1 MAVDIKSPQFP
12 ESIFEGT
19 LSSWLKKEGQEIK
32 QDEVLAEIETDKVVI
47 EVTAPTDG
55 IMGKII
61 VDEGSTIK
69 SSEII
74 GNYNEQSGA
83 SNKVEVET
91 KKTESEI
98 NTVVEPEEIIE
109 EPKKLIEEPA
119 PNIAP
124 TKVESDTNTSDIGD
138 QDLKG
143 FRMGPAAK
151 KLLKEKSVPIENVAS
166 SSKKGVIT
174 KKDVMEASI
183 DSEKPTENIK
193 KDESKAVEESK
204 RVPMSRLRS
213 VVAERLLES
222 QSQTASLTT
231 FNEVDL
237 HEIKALREKYKETF
251 EDKFGVKL
259 GFMGMFLK
267 ASSIA
272 LQEMP
277 IVNASIDGKD
287 IVYHGFQD
295 IGVAVSTER
304 GLVVPVVRNV
314 QNLTIAEIEIAI
326 RDFSLKAREGKIGI
340 EDITGGTFTI
350 SNGGVFGSLISTP
363 ILNPP
368 QSAIL
373 GMHKIQERP
382 VALNGS
388 IEIRPMMYLALTYDH
403 RLLDGKDA
411 VSFLV
416 KIKDVLESPES
427 MLLGV

>member
-1 MAVDIKSPQFP
+1 MAIDIKSPQFP

-47 EVTAPTDG
+47 EVTAPSDG
-55 IMGKII
+55 VMGK
-61 VDEGSTIK
+61 VLVNEGATIK
-69 SSEII
+69 SSEVI
-74 GNYNEQSGA
+74 GSYKEGAIETKSKVVEETDVPEEQVELVEKA
-83 SNKVEVET
+83 EEVKEVEA
-91 KKTESEI
+91 KQEVH
-98 NTVVEPEEIIE
+98 VVHDSVETAEE
-109 EPKKLIEEPA
+109 K
-119 PNIAP
+119 N
-124 TKVESDTNTSDIGD
+124 VELDT
-138 QDLKG
+138 KG

-151 KLLKEKSVPIENVAS
+151 KLLKEKSLSAENIKT
-166 SSKKGVIT
+166 SSKKGVVT
-174 KKDVMEASI
+174 KKDILEAEKTQKVTEPSKVKESTTEI
-183 DSEKPTENIK
+183 SSSE
-193 KDESKAVEESK
+193 
-204 RVPMSRLRS
+204 RVPMTRLRS
-213 VVAERLLES
+213 VVAKRLLES
-222 QSQTASLTT
+222 QAQTASLTT

-237 HEIKALREKYKETF
+237 HEVKTLREKYKESF
-251 EDKFGVKL
+251 EEKFGVKL

-277 IVNASIDGKD
+277 IVNASIDGDD
-287 IVYHGFQD
+287 IIYHGFQD

-314 QNLTIAEIEIAI
+314 QNLTIAEIELAI
-326 RDFSLKAREGKIGI
+326 RDLSLKARDGKLDI
-340 EDITGGTFTI
+340 EDMTGGTFTV
-350 SNGGVFGSLISTP
+350 SNGGVFGSLLSTP

-382 VALNGS
+382 MAVKGNV
-388 IEIRPMMYLALTYDH
+388 EIRPMMYLALTYDH

-416 KIKDVLESPES
+416 KIKEILESPES
-427 MLLGV
+427 MILGV

>member
-1 MAVDIKSPQFP
+1 MAIDIKSPQFP

-47 EVTAPTDG
+47 EVTAPSDG
-55 IMGKII
+55 VMGKVL
-61 VDEGSTIK
+61 VDEGATIK
-69 SSEII
+69 SSEVI
-74 GNYNEQSGA
+74 GSYKESAIENDSKVVEETDVPEE
-83 SNKVEVET
+83 KVELDKKAEEVKEVEAKQEVHEVHETAETT
-91 KKTESEI
+91 KEKI
-98 NTVVEPEEIIE
+98 
-109 EPKKLIEEPA
+109 L
-119 PNIAP
+119 
-124 TKVESDTNTSDIGD
+124 ESDT
-138 QDLKG
+138 KG

-151 KLLKEKSVPIENVAS
+151 KLLKEKSLTTENIKT
-166 SSKKGVIT
+166 SSKKGVVT
-174 KKDVMEASI
+174 KKDILEAEKTQKVTESTTVKENNT
-183 DSEKPTENIK
+183 DMGSSE
-193 KDESKAVEESK
+193 
-204 RVPMSRLRS
+204 RVPMTRLRS
-213 VVAERLLES
+213 VVAKRLLES
-222 QSQTASLTT
+222 QAQTASLTT

-237 HEIKALREKYKETF
+237 HEVKILREKYKESF
-251 EDKFGVKL
+251 EEKFGVKL

-277 IVNASIDGKD
+277 IVNASIDGDD
-287 IVYHGFQD
+287 IIYHGFQD

-314 QNLTIAEIEIAI
+314 QNLTIAEIELAI
-326 RDFSLKAREGKIGI
+326 RDLSLKARDGKLDI
-340 EDITGGTFTI
+340 EDMTGGTFTV
-350 SNGGVFGSLISTP
+350 SNGGVFGSLLSTP

-382 VALNGS
+382 MAVNGNV
-388 IEIRPMMYLALTYDH
+388 EIRPMMYLALTYDH

-416 KIKDVLESPES
+416 KIKEILESPES
-427 MLLGV
+427 MILGV

>member
-1 MAVDIKSPQFP
+1 MAIDIKSPQFP

-47 EVTAPTDG
+47 EVTAPSDG
-55 IMGKII
+55 VMGKAL
-61 VDEGSTIK
+61 VKEGATIK
-69 SSEII
+69 SSEVI
-74 GNYNEQSGA
+74 GSYKEGEVEAKPVIVEETNVVKQQVEPVKEVEIDK
-83 SNKVEVET
+83 KVEEKHEEQKVFETDVE
-91 KKTESEI
+91 K
-98 NTVVEPEEIIE
+98 EEQDS
-109 EPKKLIEEPA
+109 
-119 PNIAP
+119 
-124 TKVESDTNTSDIGD
+124 KV
-138 QDLKG
+138 

-151 KLLKEKSVPIENVAS
+151 KLLKEKSLSVEDVKT
-166 SSKKGVIT
+166 SSKKGVVT
-174 KKDVMEASI
+174 KKDILEAEKIQKEIKPALVKETTKEIGS
-183 DSEKPTENIK
+183 SE
-193 KDESKAVEESK
+193 
-204 RVPMSRLRS
+204 RVPMTRLRS
-213 VVAERLLES
+213 VVAKRLLES

-237 HEIKALREKYKETF
+237 HQVKILREKYKESF
-251 EDKFGVKL
+251 EEKFGVKL

-277 IVNASIDGKD
+277 IVNASIDGDD
-287 IVYHGFQD
+287 IIYHGFQD

-304 GLVVPVVRNV
+304 GLVVPVVRSV
-314 QNLTIAEIEIAI
+314 QNLTIAEIELAI
-326 RDFSLKAREGKIGI
+326 KDLSIKARDGKLDI
-340 EDITGGTFTI
+340 EDMTGGTFTV
-350 SNGGVFGSLISTP
+350 SNGGVFGSLLSTP

-382 VALNGS
+382 MAINGNV
-388 IEIRPMMYLALTYDH
+388 EIRPMMYLALTYDH

-416 KIKDVLESPES
+416 KVKEILESPES
-427 MLLGV
+427 MILGV

>member
-1 MAVDIKSPQFP
+1 MAIDIKSPQFP

-47 EVTAPTDG
+47 EVTAPSDG
-55 IMGKII
+55 VMGKAL
-61 VDEGSTIK
+61 VKEGATIK
-69 SSEII
+69 SSEVI
-74 GNYNEQSGA
+74 GSYKEGEAEVKPKIVEETNVVKQQVEPA
-83 SNKVEVET
+83 KKVEID
-91 KKTESEI
+91 K
-98 NTVVEPEEIIE
+98 
-109 EPKKLIEEPA
+109 
-119 PNIAP
+119 
-124 TKVESDTNTSDIGD
+124 KVEEKHEEQKFFESVEKEE
-138 QDLKG
+138 QDSKV

-151 KLLKEKSVPIENVAS
+151 KLLKEKSLSLEDIKT
-166 SSKKGVIT
+166 SSKKGVVT
-174 KKDVMEASI
+174 KKDILE
-183 DSEKPTENIK
+183 SEKNQKEIK
-193 KDESKAVEESK
+193 PSLVKESTKEIGSSE
-204 RVPMSRLRS
+204 RVPMTRLRS
-213 VVAERLLES
+213 VVAKRLLES

-237 HEIKALREKYKETF
+237 HQIKILREKYKESF
-251 EDKFGVKL
+251 EEKFGVRL

-277 IVNASIDGKD
+277 IVNASIDGDD
-287 IVYHGFQD
+287 IIYHGFQD

-304 GLVVPVVRNV
+304 GLVVPVVRSV
-314 QNLTIAEIEIAI
+314 QNLTIAEIELAI
-326 RDFSLKAREGKIGI
+326 RDLSIKARDGKLDI
-340 EDITGGTFTI
+340 EDMTGGTFTV
-350 SNGGVFGSLISTP
+350 SNGGVFGSLLSTP

-382 VALNGS
+382 MAINGNV
-388 IEIRPMMYLALTYDH
+388 EIRPMMYLALTYDH

-416 KIKDVLESPES
+416 KVKEILESPES
-427 MLLGV
+427 MILGV

>member
-1 MAVDIKSPQFP
+1 MAIDIKSPQFP

-47 EVTAPTDG
+47 EVTAPSDG
-55 IMGKII
+55 VMGKAL
-61 VDEGSTIK
+61 VKEGATIK
-69 SSEII
+69 SSEVI
-74 GNYNEQSGA
+74 GSYKEGEAEVKPKIVEETNVVKQQVEPA
-83 SNKVEVET
+83 KEVEIDKKVEEKYEEQKVLESVE
-91 KKTESEI
+91 K
-98 NTVVEPEEIIE
+98 EEQDS
-109 EPKKLIEEPA
+109 
-119 PNIAP
+119 
-124 TKVESDTNTSDIGD
+124 KV
-138 QDLKG
+138 

-151 KLLKEKSVPIENVAS
+151 KLLKEKSLSHVDIKT
-166 SSKKGVIT
+166 SSKKGVVT
-174 KKDVMEASI
+174 KKDILE
-183 DSEKPTENIK
+183 SEKNQKEIK
-193 KDESKAVEESK
+193 PSLVKESTKEIGSSE
-204 RVPMSRLRS
+204 RVPMTRLRS
-213 VVAERLLES
+213 VVAKRLLES

-237 HEIKALREKYKETF
+237 HQIKILREKYKESF
-251 EDKFGVKL
+251 EEKFGVRL

-277 IVNASIDGKD
+277 IVNASIDGDD
-287 IVYHGFQD
+287 IIYHGFQD

-304 GLVVPVVRNV
+304 GLVVPVVRSV
-314 QNLTIAEIEIAI
+314 QNLTIAEIELAI
-326 RDFSLKAREGKIGI
+326 RDLSIKARDGKLDI
-340 EDITGGTFTI
+340 EDMTGGTFTV
-350 SNGGVFGSLISTP
+350 SNGGVFGSLLSTP

-382 VALNGS
+382 MAINGNV
-388 IEIRPMMYLALTYDH
+388 EIRPMMYLALTYDH

-416 KIKDVLESPES
+416 KVKEILESPES
-427 MLLGV
+427 MILGV

>member
-1 MAVDIKSPQFP
+1 MAIDIKSPQFP

-47 EVTAPTDG
+47 EVTAPSDG
-55 IMGKII
+55 VMGKAL
-61 VDEGSTIK
+61 VKEGATIK
-69 SSEII
+69 SSEVI
-74 GNYNEQSGA
+74 GSYKEGEVEAKPKIVEETNVVKQQVESVKEVEIDK
-83 SNKVEVET
+83 KVEEKHEEQKVFETDVE
-91 KKTESEI
+91 K
-98 NTVVEPEEIIE
+98 EEQDS
-109 EPKKLIEEPA
+109 
-119 PNIAP
+119 
-124 TKVESDTNTSDIGD
+124 KV
-138 QDLKG
+138 

-151 KLLKEKSVPIENVAS
+151 KLLKEKSLSVEDVKT
-166 SSKKGVIT
+166 SSKKGVVT
-174 KKDVMEASI
+174 KKDILEAEKIQKEIKPALVKETTKEIGS
-183 DSEKPTENIK
+183 SE
-193 KDESKAVEESK
+193 
-204 RVPMSRLRS
+204 RVPMTRLRS
-213 VVAERLLES
+213 VVAKRLLES

-237 HEIKALREKYKETF
+237 HQVKILREKYKESF
-251 EDKFGVKL
+251 EEKFGVKL

-277 IVNASIDGKD
+277 IVNASIDGDD
-287 IVYHGFQD
+287 IIYHGFQD

-304 GLVVPVVRNV
+304 GLVVPVVRSV
-314 QNLTIAEIEIAI
+314 QNLTIAEIELAI
-326 RDFSLKAREGKIGI
+326 RDLSIKARDGKLDI
-340 EDITGGTFTI
+340 EDMTGGTFTV
-350 SNGGVFGSLISTP
+350 SNGGVFGSLLSTP

-382 VALNGS
+382 MAINGNV
-388 IEIRPMMYLALTYDH
+388 EIRPMMYLALTYDH

-416 KIKDVLESPES
+416 KVKEILESPES
-427 MLLGV
+427 MILGV

>member
-1 MAVDIKSPQFP
+1 MAIDIKSPQFP

-47 EVTAPTDG
+47 EVTAPSDG
-55 IMGKII
+55 VMGKAL
-61 VDEGSTIK
+61 VKEGATIK
-69 SSEII
+69 SSEVI
-74 GNYNEQSGA
+74 GSYKDGEAQAKPKIVEETNVVEQQVEPA
-83 SNKVEVET
+83 KEVET
-91 KKTESEI
+91 DK
-98 NTVVEPEEIIE
+98 
-109 EPKKLIEEPA
+109 
-119 PNIAP
+119 
-124 TKVESDTNTSDIGD
+124 KVEEKYEEQKVFETVEEKEE
-138 QDLKG
+138 QDSKV

-151 KLLKEKSVPIENVAS
+151 KLLKEKSLSIEDIKT
-166 SSKKGVIT
+166 SSKKGVVT
-174 KKDVMEASI
+174 KKDIIE
-183 DSEKPTENIK
+183 SEKKQKVIK
-193 KDESKAVEESK
+193 PSLVKETTKEIGSSE
-204 RVPMSRLRS
+204 RVPMTRLRS
-213 VVAERLLES
+213 VVAKRLLES

-237 HEIKALREKYKETF
+237 NQVKILREKYKESF
-251 EDKFGVKL
+251 EEKFGVKL

-277 IVNASIDGKD
+277 IVNASIDGDD
-287 IVYHGFQD
+287 IIYHGFQD

-314 QNLTIAEIEIAI
+314 QNLTIAEIELAI
-326 RDFSLKAREGKIGI
+326 RDLSIKARDGKL
-340 EDITGGTFTI
+340 DIQDMTGGTFTV
-350 SNGGVFGSLISTP
+350 SNGGVFGSLLSTP

-382 VALNGS
+382 MAINGNV
-388 IEIRPMMYLALTYDH
+388 EIRPMMYLALTYDH

-416 KIKDVLESPES
+416 KVKEILESPES
-427 MLLGV
+427 MILGV

>member
-91 KKTESEI
+91 KKDESEI
-98 NTVVEPEEIIE
+98 NTVEEPEEIIE

>member
-1 MAVDIKSPQFP
+1 MAIDIKSPQFP

-47 EVTAPTDG
+47 EVTAPSDG
-55 IMGKII
+55 VMGKAL
-61 VDEGSTIK
+61 VKEGATIK
-69 SSEII
+69 SSEVI
-74 GNYNEQSGA
+74 GSYKEG
-83 SNKVEVET
+83 EVEAKPKIVEET
-91 KKTESEI
+91 NVVKQQ
-98 NTVVEPEEIIE
+98 VEPVKEVEIDKKVDEKHEEQKVFETDVEKE
-109 EPKKLIEEPA
+109 EQDS
-119 PNIAP
+119 
-124 TKVESDTNTSDIGD
+124 KV
-138 QDLKG
+138 

-151 KLLKEKSVPIENVAS
+151 KLLKEKSLSVEDVKT
-166 SSKKGVIT
+166 SSKKGVVT
-174 KKDVMEASI
+174 KKDILEAEKIQKEIKPALVKETTKEIGS
-183 DSEKPTENIK
+183 SE
-193 KDESKAVEESK
+193 
-204 RVPMSRLRS
+204 RVPMTRLRS
-213 VVAERLLES
+213 VVAKRLLES

-237 HEIKALREKYKETF
+237 HQVKILREKYKESF
-251 EDKFGVKL
+251 EEKFGVKL

-277 IVNASIDGKD
+277 IVNASIDGDD
-287 IVYHGFQD
+287 IIYHGFQD

-304 GLVVPVVRNV
+304 GLVVPVVRSV
-314 QNLTIAEIEIAI
+314 QNLTIAEIELAI
-326 RDFSLKAREGKIGI
+326 RDLSIKARDGKLDI
-340 EDITGGTFTI
+340 EDMTGGTFTV
-350 SNGGVFGSLISTP
+350 SNGGVFGSLLSTP

-382 VALNGS
+382 MAINGNV
-388 IEIRPMMYLALTYDH
+388 EIRPMMYLALTYDH

-416 KIKDVLESPES
+416 KVKEILESPES
-427 MLLGV
+427 MILGV

>member
-98 NTVVEPEEIIE
+98 NTVEEPEEIIE

-124 TKVESDTNTSDIGD
+124 TKVESDTNISDIED

>member
-1 MAVDIKSPQFP
+1 MAIDIKSPQFP

-47 EVTAPTDG
+47 EVTAPSDG
-55 IMGKII
+55 VMEKII
-61 VDEGSTIK
+61 IDEGATIK

-74 GNYNEQSGA
+74 GTYDDVKGSKP
-83 SNKVEVET
+83 SEVV
-91 KKTESEI
+91 K
-98 NTVVEPEEIIE
+98 EEKIEE
-109 EPKKLIEEPA
+109 EPKAEEAASPPPAPAPKKEEVKEPA
-119 PNIAP
+119 SEAKKISSEN
-124 TKVESDTNTSDIGD
+124 KK
-138 QDLKG
+138 DLKG

-151 KLLKEKSVPIENVAS
+151 KLLNEKDVAVEDIQTTT
-166 SSKKGVIT
+166 KKGVIT
-174 KKDVMEASI
+174 KQDILNAESQVESGKTGSDNSV
-183 DSEKPTENIK
+183 TE
-193 KDESKAVEESK
+193 STTSSK
-204 RVPMSRLRS
+204 RVPMTRLRS
-213 VVAERLLES
+213 VVAKRLLES

-237 HEIKALREKYKETF
+237 FEVKELRAKYKEIF
-251 EDKFGVKL
+251 EEKFGVKL

-277 IVNASIDGKD
+277 IVNASIDGND

-295 IGVAVSTER
+295 IGVAVSTDR
-304 GLVVPVVRNV
+304 GLVVPVVRDV
-314 QNLTIAEIEIAI
+314 QNQSIAEIELAI
-326 RDFSLKAREGKIGI
+326 RDYSIKARDGKLGI
-340 EDITGGTFTI
+340 EDMTGGTFTI
-350 SNGGVFGSLISTP
+350 SNGGVFGSLLSTP

-373 GMHKIQERP
+373 GMHKIQDRP
-382 VALNGS
+382 MVVNGN
-388 IEIRPMMYLALTYDH
+388 IEIRPVMYLALTYDH

-416 KIKDVLESPES
+416 KIKEILESPES
-427 MLLGV
+427 MILGV

>member
-1 MAVDIKSPQFP
+1 MAIDIKSPQFP

-19 LSSWLKKEGQEIK
+19 LSSWLKKEGQQIK

-55 IMGKII
+55 VMGKII
-61 VDEGSTIK
+61 IDEGEIIK

-74 GNYNEQSGA
+74 GSYDDADGSISNE
-83 SNKVEVET
+83 T
-91 KKTESEI
+91 SE
-98 NTVVEPEEIIE
+98 EPEAIE
-109 EPKKLIEEPA
+109 EPEVAEEPKIAEEIEA
-119 PNIAP
+119 PQEKVAEP
-124 TKVESDTNTSDIGD
+124 TKPQQDTKQSSSSSKN
-138 QDLKG
+138 LKG

-151 KLLKEKSVPIENVAS
+151 KLLNEKDVPLENIQTS
-166 SSKKGVIT
+166 TKKGVIT
-174 KKDVMEASI
+174 KQDILKAETSTKVPEIQKEQLKEEAS
-183 DSEKPTENIK
+183 S
-193 KDESKAVEESK
+193 SK
-204 RVPMSRLRS
+204 RVPMTRLRS
-213 VVAERLLES
+213 VVAKRLLES

-237 HEIKALREKYKETF
+237 FEVKALRAKYKDSF
-251 EDKFGVKL
+251 EEKFGVKL

-277 IVNASIDGKD
+277 LVNASIDGDD

-304 GLVVPVVRNV
+304 GLVVPVVRDV
-314 QNLTIAEIEIAI
+314 QNLSIAEIEMAI
-326 RDFSLKAREGKIGI
+326 KDYSIKARDGKLGL
-340 EDITGGTFTI
+340 EDMTGGTFTI
-350 SNGGVFGSLISTP
+350 SNGGVFGSLLSTP

-373 GMHKIQERP
+373 GMHKIQDRP
-382 VALNGS
+382 MVVNGN
-388 IEIRPMMYLALTYDH
+388 IEVRPMMYLALTYDH

-416 KIKDVLESPES
+416 KVKEILESPES
-427 MLLGV
+427 MILGV

>member
-91 KKTESEI
+91 KKAESEI
-98 NTVVEPEEIIE
+98 NTVEEPEEIIE

-124 TKVESDTNTSDIGD
+124 TEVESDTNTSDIGD

>member
-1 MAVDIKSPQFP
+1 MAIDIKSPQFP

-19 LSSWLKKEGQEIK
+19 LSSWLKKEGQQIK

-55 IMGKII
+55 VMGKII
-61 VDEGSTIK
+61 IDEGEIIK

-74 GNYNEQSGA
+74 GSYDDADGSISNE
-83 SNKVEVET
+83 T
-91 KKTESEI
+91 SE
-98 NTVVEPEEIIE
+98 EPEAIE
-109 EPKKLIEEPA
+109 EPEVTEEPKIAEEIEA
-119 PNIAP
+119 PQEKVAEP
-124 TKVESDTNTSDIGD
+124 TKPQQDTKQSSSSNKN
-138 QDLKG
+138 LKG

-151 KLLKEKSVPIENVAS
+151 KLLNEKDVPLENIQTS
-166 SSKKGVIT
+166 TKKGVIT
-174 KKDVMEASI
+174 KQDI
-183 DSEKPTENIK
+183 L
-193 KDESKAVEESK
+193 KAETSTKVPEIQKEQLKEETSSSK
-204 RVPMSRLRS
+204 RVPMTRLRS
-213 VVAERLLES
+213 VVAKRLLES

-237 HEIKALREKYKETF
+237 FEVKALRAKYKDSF
-251 EDKFGVKL
+251 EEKFGVKL

-277 IVNASIDGKD
+277 LVNASIDGDD

-304 GLVVPVVRNV
+304 GLVVPVVRDV
-314 QNLTIAEIEIAI
+314 QNLSIAEIEMAI
-326 RDFSLKAREGKIGI
+326 KDYSIKARDGKLGL
-340 EDITGGTFTI
+340 EDMTGGTFTI
-350 SNGGVFGSLISTP
+350 SNGGVFGSLLSTP

-373 GMHKIQERP
+373 GMHKIQDRP
-382 VALNGS
+382 MVVNGN
-388 IEIRPMMYLALTYDH
+388 IEVRPMMYLALTYDH

-416 KIKDVLESPES
+416 KVKEILESPES
-427 MLLGV
+427 MILGV

>member
-1 MAVDIKSPQFP
+1 
-12 ESIFEGT
+12 
-19 LSSWLKKEGQEIK
+19 
-32 QDEVLAEIETDKVVI
+32 
-47 EVTAPTDG
+47 
-55 IMGKII
+55 
-61 VDEGSTIK
+61 
-69 SSEII
+69 
-74 GNYNEQSGA
+74 
-83 SNKVEVET
+83 
-91 KKTESEI
+91 
-98 NTVVEPEEIIE
+98 
-109 EPKKLIEEPA
+109 
-119 PNIAP
+119 
-124 TKVESDTNTSDIGD
+124 
-138 QDLKG
+138 
-143 FRMGPAAK
+143 
-151 KLLKEKSVPIENVAS
+151 
-166 SSKKGVIT
+166 
-174 KKDVMEASI
+174 
-183 DSEKPTENIK
+183 
-193 KDESKAVEESK
+193 
-204 RVPMSRLRS
+204 
-213 VVAERLLES
+213 
-222 QSQTASLTT
+222 
-231 FNEVDL
+231 
-237 HEIKALREKYKETF
+237 
-251 EDKFGVKL
+251 
-259 GFMGMFLK
+259 MFLK

-287 IVYHGFQD
+287 IIYHGFQD

-427 MLLGV
+427 MLLGCLLYTSPSPRD

>member
-1 MAVDIKSPQFP
+1 MAIDIKSPQFP

-47 EVTAPTDG
+47 EVTAPSDG
-55 IMGKII
+55 RMGKII
-61 VDEGSTIK
+61 IDEGATIK

-74 GNYNEQSGA
+74 GTYDDVKGSKPSEVLKEE
-83 SNKVEVET
+83 KVE
-91 KKTESEI
+91 
-98 NTVVEPEEIIE
+98 E
-109 EPKKLIEEPA
+109 EPKAEEVVSPPPA
-119 PNIAP
+119 PAP
-124 TKVESDTNTSDIGD
+124 VKEEIKEPVSEAKKLSSENKRG
-138 QDLKG
+138 LKG

-151 KLLKEKSVPIENVAS
+151 KLLNEKGVAVEDIQTTT
-166 SSKKGVIT
+166 KKGVIT
-174 KKDVMEASI
+174 KQDILNA
-183 DSEKPTENIK
+183 
-193 KDESKAVEESK
+193 ESKVESVENGNNNAVTESSTSSK
-204 RVPMSRLRS
+204 RVPMTRLRS
-213 VVAERLLES
+213 VVAKRLLES

-237 HEIKALREKYKETF
+237 FEVKELRAKYKETF
-251 EDKFGVKL
+251 EEKFGVKL

-277 IVNASIDGKD
+277 IVNASIDGND

-295 IGVAVSTER
+295 IGVAVSTDR
-304 GLVVPVVRNV
+304 GLVVPVVRDV
-314 QNLTIAEIEIAI
+314 QNQTIAEIELAI
-326 RDFSLKAREGKIGI
+326 RDYSIKARDGKLGI
-340 EDITGGTFTI
+340 EDMTGGTFTI
-350 SNGGVFGSLISTP
+350 SNGGVFGSLLSTP

-373 GMHKIQERP
+373 GMHKIQDRP
-382 VALNGS
+382 MVVNGN
-388 IEIRPMMYLALTYDH
+388 IEIRPVMYLALTYDH

-416 KIKDVLESPES
+416 KIKEILESPES
-427 MLLGV
+427 MILGV

>member
-1 MAVDIKSPQFP
+1 MAIDIKSPQFP

-47 EVTAPTDG
+47 EVTAPSDG
-55 IMGKII
+55 IMGKVI
-61 VDEGSTIK
+61 VKEGSTIK
-69 SSEII
+69 SSEVI
-74 GNYNEQSGA
+74 GSYNEGELKAEPNEVKEA
-83 SNKVEVET
+83 SSDEKQDEPAEKIEKV
-91 KKTESEI
+91 K
-98 NTVVEPEEIIE
+98 VVEEKQEIKEPQEVAKTFEAEEE
-109 EPKKLIEEPA
+109 NNGEL
-119 PNIAP
+119 
-124 TKVESDTNTSDIGD
+124 DI
-138 QDLKG
+138 KG

-151 KLLKEKSVPIENVAS
+151 KLLKEKSLTTENIKT
-166 SSKKGVIT
+166 SSKKGVVT
-174 KKDVMEASI
+174 KKDILEAQRTQKEIKTSSVKETSKELGS
-183 DSEKPTENIK
+183 SE
-193 KDESKAVEESK
+193 
-204 RVPMSRLRS
+204 RVPMTRLRS
-213 VVAERLLES
+213 VVAKRLLES
-222 QSQTASLTT
+222 QAQTASLTT

-237 HEIKALREKYKETF
+237 HEVKILREKYKESF
-251 EDKFGVKL
+251 EEKFGVKL

-277 IVNASIDGKD
+277 IVNASIDGDD
-287 IVYHGFQD
+287 IIYHGFQD

-314 QNLTIAEIEIAI
+314 QNLTIAEIELAI
-326 RDFSLKAREGKIGI
+326 RDLSLKARDGKLDI
-340 EDITGGTFTI
+340 EDMTGGTFTV
-350 SNGGVFGSLISTP
+350 SNGGVFGSLLSTP

-382 VALNGS
+382 MAINGNV
-388 IEIRPMMYLALTYDH
+388 EIRPMMYLALTYDH

-416 KIKDVLESPES
+416 KIKEILESPES
-427 MLLGV
+427 MILGV

>member
-1 MAVDIKSPQFP
+1 MAIDIKSPQFP

-47 EVTAPTDG
+47 EVTAPSDG
-55 IMGKII
+55 VMGK
-61 VDEGSTIK
+61 VLVNEGATIK
-69 SSEII
+69 SSEVI
-74 GNYNEQSGA
+74 GSYKEGAIGTESKVVEKTHVPKEQ
-83 SNKVEVET
+83 VEPVEKAEEVREVKAKQEVHEVHDSVET
-91 KKTESEI
+91 AEEK
-98 NTVVEPEEIIE
+98 NVE
-109 EPKKLIEEPA
+109 L
-119 PNIAP
+119 
-124 TKVESDTNTSDIGD
+124 DT
-138 QDLKG
+138 KG

-151 KLLKEKSVPIENVAS
+151 KLLKEKSLSAENIKT
-166 SSKKGVIT
+166 SSKKGVVT
-174 KKDVMEASI
+174 KKDILEAEKTQKVTEPSKVKESI
-183 DSEKPTENIK
+183 TEISSSE
-193 KDESKAVEESK
+193 
-204 RVPMSRLRS
+204 RVPMTRLRS
-213 VVAERLLES
+213 VVAKRLLES
-222 QSQTASLTT
+222 QAQTASLTT

-237 HEIKALREKYKETF
+237 HEVKILREKYKESF
-251 EDKFGVKL
+251 EEKFGVKL

-277 IVNASIDGKD
+277 IVNASIDGDD
-287 IVYHGFQD
+287 IIYHGFQD

-314 QNLTIAEIEIAI
+314 QNLTIAEIELAI
-326 RDFSLKAREGKIGI
+326 RDLSLKARDGKLDI
-340 EDITGGTFTI
+340 EDMTGGTFTV
-350 SNGGVFGSLISTP
+350 SNGGVFGSLLSTP

-382 VALNGS
+382 MAVNGNV
-388 IEIRPMMYLALTYDH
+388 EIRPMMYLALTYDH

-416 KIKDVLESPES
+416 KIKEILESPES
-427 MLLGV
+427 MILGV

>member
-1 MAVDIKSPQFP
+1 MAIDIKSPQFP

-47 EVTAPTDG
+47 EVTAPSDG
-55 IMGKII
+55 VMGK
-61 VDEGSTIK
+61 VLVGEGATIK
-69 SSEII
+69 SSEVI
-74 GNYNEQSGA
+74 GSYKESAIENDSKVVEETDVPEKQVDLDKKAEQ
-83 SNKVEVET
+83 KKEVEAKQEVHEAHET
-91 KKTESEI
+91 AETTEEKI
-98 NTVVEPEEIIE
+98 
-109 EPKKLIEEPA
+109 
-119 PNIAP
+119 
-124 TKVESDTNTSDIGD
+124 VESDT
-138 QDLKG
+138 KG

-151 KLLKEKSVPIENVAS
+151 KLLKEKSLTTENIKT
-166 SSKKGVIT
+166 SSKKGVVT
-174 KKDVMEASI
+174 KKDILEAEKTQKVTESTTVKETI
-183 DSEKPTENIK
+183 TGIGASE
-193 KDESKAVEESK
+193 
-204 RVPMSRLRS
+204 RVPMTRLRS
-213 VVAERLLES
+213 VVAKRLLES
-222 QSQTASLTT
+222 QAQTASLTT

-237 HEIKALREKYKETF
+237 HEVKILREKYKESF
-251 EDKFGVKL
+251 EEKFGVKL

-277 IVNASIDGKD
+277 IVNASIDGDD

-314 QNLTIAEIEIAI
+314 QNLTIAEIELAI
-326 RDFSLKAREGKIGI
+326 RDLSLKARDGKLDI
-340 EDITGGTFTI
+340 EDMTGGTFTV
-350 SNGGVFGSLISTP
+350 SNGGVFGSLLSTP

-382 VALNGS
+382 MAVNGNV
-388 IEIRPMMYLALTYDH
+388 EIRPMIYLALTYDH

-416 KIKDVLESPES
+416 KIKEILESPES
-427 MLLGV
+427 MILGV

>member
-1 MAVDIKSPQFP
+1 MAIDIKSPQFP

-19 LSSWLKKEGQEIK
+19 LSSWLKKEGQQIK

-55 IMGKII
+55 VMGKII
-61 VDEGSTIK
+61 IDEGEIIK

-74 GNYNEQSGA
+74 GSYDDADGSISNE
-83 SNKVEVET
+83 T
-91 KKTESEI
+91 SE
-98 NTVVEPEEIIE
+98 EPEAIE
-109 EPKKLIEEPA
+109 EPEVTEKPKIAEEIEA
-119 PNIAP
+119 PQEKVAEP
-124 TKVESDTNTSDIGD
+124 TKPQQDTKQFSSSSKN
-138 QDLKG
+138 LKG

-151 KLLKEKSVPIENVAS
+151 KLLNEKDVPLENIQTS
-166 SSKKGVIT
+166 TKKGVIT
-174 KKDVMEASI
+174 KQDILKAETSTKVPEIQKEQLKEEAS
-183 DSEKPTENIK
+183 S
-193 KDESKAVEESK
+193 SK
-204 RVPMSRLRS
+204 RVPMTRLRS
-213 VVAERLLES
+213 VVAKRLLES

-237 HEIKALREKYKETF
+237 FEVKALRAKYKDSF
-251 EDKFGVKL
+251 EEKFGVKL

-277 IVNASIDGKD
+277 LVNASIDGDD

-304 GLVVPVVRNV
+304 GLVVPVVRDV
-314 QNLTIAEIEIAI
+314 QNLSIAEIEMAI
-326 RDFSLKAREGKIGI
+326 KDYSIKARDGKLGL
-340 EDITGGTFTI
+340 EDMTGGTFTI
-350 SNGGVFGSLISTP
+350 SNGGVFGSLLSTP

-373 GMHKIQERP
+373 GMHKIQDRP
-382 VALNGS
+382 MVVNGN
-388 IEIRPMMYLALTYDH
+388 IEVRPMMYLALTYDH

-416 KIKDVLESPES
+416 KVKEILESPES
-427 MLLGV
+427 MILGV